1 MIGGAAPVSFA
12 AMKLLRPLAALVLA
26 FALVACKDDPPKSTR
41 WDQAASAAAS
51 AAQAAASAAASTPPP
66 PKTETGAVNK
76 FFPKAEAGTKL
87 VYSVDKPGYAEA
99 KLLADDGGELGNF
112 TVGDA
117 DADATAKFASAK
129 DKLGTYP
136 LVTVGKNQ
144 SAILV
149 GTRQVKMT
157 SKTLDP
163 DARKAWLGKFD
174 LAGLA
179 ALPPPAASA
188 TP

>member
-1 MIGGAAPVSFA
+1 
-12 AMKLLRPLAALVLA
+12 MKKLAILVLALVLA
-26 FALVACKDDPPKSTR
+26 AQVACKDDPPKSTR

-51 AAQAAASAAASTPPP
+51 QAQAAAAAAASAPPP
-66 PKTETGAVNK
+66 PKTETGEVNK
-76 FFPKAEAGTKL
+76 FFPKEEAGIK
-87 VYSVDKPGYAEA
+87 VVFSVDKPGYAEA
-99 KLLADDGGELGNF
+99 KLIADGGELALL

-117 DADATAKFASAK
+117 DADAVGKFDAAK
-129 DKLGTYP
+129 DKLGAYP

-149 GTRQVKMT
+149 GTRQVKMS

-163 DARKAWLGKFD
+163 DARKTWLSKFD

-179 ALPPPAASA
+179 ALPAAAASA
-188 TP
+188 KP

>member
-1 MIGGAAPVSFA
+1 
-12 AMKLLRPLAALVLA
+12 MKTLGTLVLA
-26 FALVACKDDPPKSTR
+26 LAVALAACKDDPPKSTR

-51 AAQAAASAAASTPPP
+51 AAQEKASAAASAPPV

-99 KLLADDGGELGNF
+99 KLVSEDGGELA
-112 TVGDA
+112 TVVVGDA
-117 DADATAKFASAK
+117 DADAKAKFASAK
-129 DKLGTYP
+129 DKLDAYP

-144 SAILV
+144 SALLV
-149 GTRQVKMT
+149 GSRQVKVT
-157 SKTLDP
+157 SKTLDA
-163 DARKAWLGKFD
+163 DARKAWLAKFD

-179 ALPPPAASA
+179 ALPAAA
-188 TP
+188 P

>member
-1 MIGGAAPVSFA
+1 MIKKLVS
-12 AMKLLRPLAALVLA
+12 LLFIA
-26 FALVACKDDPPKSTR
+26 ALVACKDEAPKSTR
-41 WDQAASAAAS
+41 WDQAASAAAAS
-51 AAQAAASAAASTPPP
+51 AQAAASAAASTPPP
-66 PKTETGAVNK
+66 PKTDTGEVNK
-76 FFPKAEAGTKL
+76 FFPKEEAGVKI
-87 VYSVDKPGYAEA
+87 VFSVDKPGYAEA
-99 KLLADDGGELGNF
+99 KLMTDGGELAQL

-117 DADATAKFASAK
+117 DAAAVAKFSGAT
-129 DKLGTYP
+129 DKVGTYA

-149 GTRQVKMT
+149 GTRQVKIS

-188 TP
+188 N

>member
-1 MIGGAAPVSFA
+1 MKKIGF
-12 AMKLLRPLAALVLA
+12 LVLVVLT
-26 FALVACKDDPPKSTR
+26 ALFTVACKDDPPKSTR
-41 WDQAASAAAS
+41 WDQAASVAAS
-51 AAQAAASAAASTPPP
+51 AASAAASAPPV
-66 PKTETGAVNK
+66 PKTETGEVNK
-76 FFPKAEAGTKL
+76 FFPKEEAGIKL
-87 VYSVDKPGYAEA
+87 VFTVDKPGYAEA
-99 KLLADDGGELGNF
+99 KLMSDGGELAMF

-117 DADATAKFASAK
+117 DAAAVGKFGASTEK
-129 DKLGTYP
+129 VGTYP

-149 GTRQVKMT
+149 GTRQVKIS

-179 ALPPPAASA
+179 VLPPPASSA
-188 TP
+188 N